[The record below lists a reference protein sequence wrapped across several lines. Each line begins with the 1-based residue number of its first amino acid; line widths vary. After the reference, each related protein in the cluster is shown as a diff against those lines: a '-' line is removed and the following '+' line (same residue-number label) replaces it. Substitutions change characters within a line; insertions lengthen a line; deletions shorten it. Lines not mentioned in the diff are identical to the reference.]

1 MKALIVDYGMG
12 NLASVRRAFEECGAN
27 VLISGDPRD
36 VRDASHLVIPGVG
49 AFSVAMN
56 SLRQRGWLDVLM
68 EAALLDRLPVLGI
81 CLGMQLLASQGEEG
95 GVCPG
100 IGLIAGRV
108 ERLLPKFGERI
119 PHVGWNEVCFVG
131 YSPLL
136 VSISSNTDFY
146 FVHSYH
152 FRPFKEQHVVATT
165 PFCGSF
171 ISIVCSDNVFGVQF
185 HPEKSSS
192 AGFQLIRNFLA
203 L

>member
-1 MKALIVDYGMG
+1 MVLIVDYGMG
-12 NLASVRRAFEECGAN
+12 NLASVRRSFEECGARI
-27 VLISGDPRD
+27 LISGDPRD
-36 VRDASHLVIPGVG
+36 AKEATHLVIPGVG

-56 SLRQRGWLDVLM
+56 RLRQRGWLDVLI
-68 EAALLDRLPVLGI
+68 EKGVVDRLPILGI

-108 ERLLPKFGERI
+108 VRLVPNSGERV
-119 PHVGWNEVCFVG
+119 PHVGWNEVCAIRP
-131 YSPLL
+131 SPLL
-136 VSISSNTDFY
+136 QSIDPKADFY

-152 FRPFKEQHVVATT
+152 FIPVSESDIVATT

-171 ISIVCSDNVFGVQF
+171 VSIVNRENIFGVQF

-192 AGFQLIRNFLA
+192 SGFQLVRNFLSM
-203 L
+203 